1 MEREALWA
9 ADQQTCQQVFSILV
23 ASAVPKIRNGRF
35 ILYRAA
41 ALAVRDAP
49 PVEEVDP
56 METQVEVVVRG
67 RSDTAETVRE
77 YALRRLSF
85 GLRRFQHRA
94 RHITVRLVDLNGPR
108 RGVDSR
114 CSMTADLVNGGSL
127 FVEATAATPF
137 AAITRAA
144 GRLGEVLRRG
154 SGRNGH
160 ASQKFA

>member
-1 MEREALWA
+1 
-9 ADQQTCQQVFSILV
+9 
-23 ASAVPKIRNGRF
+23 
-35 ILYRAA
+35 
-41 ALAVRDAP
+41 
-49 PVEEVDP
+49 
-56 METQVEVVVRG
+56 METQIEVVVRG

-85 GLRRFQHRA
+85 GIRRFRHRA

-114 CSMTADLVNGGSL
+114 CSMTADLVDGGSL

-137 AAITRAA
+137 AAIARAA
-144 GRLGEVLRRG
+144 GRLGEVLRR
-154 SGRNGH
+154 SSDRHGH